1 MSIIQILG
9 SSSLIGEYFVDTN
22 IDHELVCFSRKNKN
36 HTFLDLQ
43 NEDTF
48 LNFKCE
54 NSFIVSF
61 APIWLVKNLISNL
74 EEKNLSKLKTLKGAI
89 LFSSTSAITKKFAA
103 NIFDKN
109 LSKLLISSENK
120 ILSIFKKHSINCQII
135 RPTIVYGAYK
145 DLDDRNFIK
154 IINLFRKLP
163 FCIIPAQTGYR
174 QPIHYSQLSKYTYL
188 LLEKLIKRNSKDT
201 INEIIEVGGDEE
213 ISYLDLLK
221 RLSIAA
227 SNAQNKTCRVIPIPN
242 KLFYMLLSPLLVFQP
257 KIFESLYRMQ
267 SDLSG
272 FPKYSYYARKSS
284 DKFPIKYFNFL

>member
-89 LFSSTSAITKKFAA
+89 FYSSTSAITKKFAA

-188 LLEKLIKRNSKDT
+188 LLEKLIKDNSKDT
-201 INEIIEVGGDEE
+201 INQIIEVGGDEE

-227 SNAQNKTCRVIPIPN
+227 SNAQNKACRVIPIPN

-272 FPKYSYYARKSS
+272 FPKYSTYTGNSS
-284 DKFPIKYFNFL
+284 DKFPLENF